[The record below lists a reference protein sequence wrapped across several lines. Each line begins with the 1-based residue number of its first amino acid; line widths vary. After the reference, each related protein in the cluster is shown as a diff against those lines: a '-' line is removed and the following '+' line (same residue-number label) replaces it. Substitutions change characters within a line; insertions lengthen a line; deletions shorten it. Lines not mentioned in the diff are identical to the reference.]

1 MEVNRGAA
9 IEMFRQIGYKLMDKW
24 DDEQMTRKL
33 NNLPNIV
40 EKTDDIPQEIQDDPK
55 HLCNVICRAV
65 TENKEKIVLQQGD
78 AKMAK
83 KEKKGLEE
91 AVKERKTKKEPK
103 RGRILSVAEYEGREE
118 PKKVRKGEFKDKKR
132 EKPAKEKTEKTAK
145 AEKSEKKV
153 GAGNNKYGY
162 RIGTKSDAIDS
173 CLGKKPLTL
182 SEIVEKS
189 KIDSQTVR
197 MHLKH
202 AIDNDRGVKL
212 TEDGYVST
220 I

>member
-1 MEVNRGAA
+1 MEVTRGAA

-40 EKTDDIPQEIQDDPK
+40 EKTDDIPQEIQDDPN
-55 HLCNVICRAV
+55 HLCNVICKAI
-65 TENKEKIVLQQGD
+65 TENKEKVVLQGD
-78 AKMAK
+78 AEMAK
-83 KEKKGLEE
+83 KKKKKGLEE
-91 AVKERKTKKEPK
+91 AVKERKPKKDPK

-132 EKPAKEKTEKTAK
+132 EKPAKEKTEKV
-145 AEKSEKKV
+145 EKKAS
-153 GAGNNKYGY
+153 AGRNKYGY

-173 CLGKKPLTL
+173 CLGKKPITV
-182 SEIVEKS
+182 SEIAGKS
-189 KIDSQTVR
+189 KVDPQTVR

-212 TEDGYVST
+212 TEEGYVST

>member
-1 MEVNRGAA
+1 MEVTRGAA

-40 EKTDDIPQEIQDDPK
+40 EKTDDIPQEIQDDPN
-55 HLCNVICRAV
+55 HLCNVICKAV
-65 TENKEKIVLQQGD
+65 MENKEKIVLQQGD

-91 AVKERKTKKEPK
+91 AVKERKPKKDPK

-132 EKPAKEKTEKTAK
+132 EKPAREKAEKTETA
-145 AEKSEKKV
+145 EKKV
-153 GAGNNKYGY
+153 GAGRNKYGY

-173 CLGKKPLTL
+173 CLGKKPLTV
-182 SEIVEKS
+182 SEIAGKS
-189 KIDSQTVR
+189 KVDPQTVR

-212 TEDGYVST
+212 TEEGYVST